1 MWFEMYKED
10 LKRQILEILRDEFF
24 CADEFELVDLAFY
37 GSRTTGKESVQS
49 DLDVLVEYKGKRGFS
64 QEKAF
69 EIAERVRKGRALTT
83 EDKELMLQN
92 NVPNWYVESCDKI
105 KYLFPRSHSIS
116 YIVQLWELAYF
127 KIHYP
132 KSFYDEFFRMK
143 KFGSLNDAINQGYES
158 FCEYSNEMLSGFGR
172 HELTIREYEAI
183 LLAQEMYARGAEF
196 VME

>member
-10 LKRQILEILRDEFF
+10 LKRQILEILR
-24 CADEFELVDLAFY
+24 
-37 GSRTTGKESVQS
+37 
-49 DLDVLVEYKGKRGFS
+49 
-64 QEKAF
+64 
-69 EIAERVRKGRALTT
+69 
-83 EDKELMLQN
+83 
-92 NVPNWYVESCDKI
+92 
-105 KYLFPRSHSIS
+105 
-116 YIVQLWELAYF
+116 
-127 KIHYP
+127 
-132 KSFYDEFFRMK
+132 DEFFRMK